1 MTEQWNAYRADGSMT
16 DLVLYRDQPIPAG
29 HYHLVVE
36 AMIQHADGDL
46 LFVQRASTKASY
58 ANYWECSAGGSA
70 LFGEM
75 AEQAIRREVL
85 EETGLEL
92 SQLDLFDSFIN
103 EEHQCYFKIFRGRT
117 DQDKTSVTLQ
127 VEETSDYRWIKPT
140 DLASFMADNQ
150 LIPRHEKTL
159 RQLYQTIEQLF

>member
-1 MTEQWNAYRADGSMT
+1 MEKWNSYRADGSLT

-29 HYHLVVE
+29 YYHLVVE
-36 AMIQHADGDL
+36 AIIQHIDGDL
-46 LFVQRASTKASY
+46 LFVQRANTKASY

-75 AEQAIRREVL
+75 AEQAIRREAL

-103 EEHQCYFKIFRGRT
+103 EEHQCYFKIFRART
-117 DQDKTSVTLQ
+117 DQDKTSVQLQ
-127 VEETSDYRWIKPT
+127 AEETSDYRWVKPA
-140 DLASFMADNQ
+140 DLADFMADNQ

-159 RQLYQTIEQLF
+159 RQLFLSKKD

>member
-1 MTEQWNAYRADGSMT
+1 MEKWNSYRADGSLT

-36 AMIQHADGDL
+36 AMIQHTDGDL
-46 LFVQRASTKASY
+46 LLVQRASTKASY
-58 ANYWECSAGGSA
+58 ANHWECSAGGSA

-92 SQLDLFDSFIN
+92 SQLDLFDTFIN
-103 EEHQCYFKIFRGRT
+103 EEHQCYFKIFRART
-117 DQDKTSVTLQ
+117 NQDKTAVQLQ
-127 VEETSDYRWIKPT
+127 VEETRDYRWVKPA
-140 DLASFMADNQ
+140 DLADFMITNK

-159 RQLYQTIEQLF
+159 QQLFLDKKD